1 MPLGKNADAGD
12 YVKDFYKSKA
22 PQFKGKSKNKRRQMA
37 IAAYLDAR
45 DKGKAKSE
53 DMTFKV
59 EVDGLPAM
67 YIDGNSPG
75 QVKNH
80 LRKLIKQPSMIKGVS
95 RMTKYDMKK
104 TYRAKAQGKDVEE
117 EDMSGYLKSI
127 GGPSHRGKT
136 ATSAD
141 IAAINKH
148 LRDTRKQRVRSHPL
162 GYKHFA
168 RSKAASSGLGERYD
182 YPHGTAKAYKAATP
196 GQEKGD
202 GYMEPKQEAAR
213 IPRKK
218 GQPANSKKHSDLYTD
233 ENPKGTI
240 HGLKFATVADAK
252 ASVAKIKKSGRKHA
266 HKIQAA
272 IAMEQRARVAGKNA
286 EAAVYR
292 KYINAMKKKTKNMQ
306 ELFTIGHTRS
316 YDAAANRAKQNLK
329 HGSKDPMD
337 KRFGTKVGGRKGA
350 HGGVAYKTA
359 ADAAKGAKELKKDF
373 PGRKYSVYKMKG
385 DFNKDTYHSKK
396 TGMNHIKRDTEI
408 TRKVA
413 HNVSEDAKEFAMANN
428 KEYSAVQK
436 QSHGKVENYIVKQ
449 YKNGKTT
456 GVVKRFKGLK
466 QATAHADKQG
476 GDHRVHK
483 EDSHGVRRLP
493 LGKRN
498 PDNPIKKQAKDLLKT
513 IPPSKP
519 LKDLVKMD
527 ELKYTTMNKYMS
539 KAKRSMH
546 TAKRSHDANILRGTD
561 PSKDKATV
569 SKRAKGIKLA
579 KSRAVDKI
587 RKGHR
592 ADEEFE
598 TIKTGPGYRIQ
609 RDTDTGATRRVAD
622 REKDRKRAT
631 QREADA
637 MDMVRANN
645 AQSKKGYKTE
655 KLSIPKIRNIMYKGA
670 KTLGDVQAVRKKK
683 VGKRV
688 ARRVAGKLAS
698 RALRSLIKND
708 VQEGK
713 GGKPESFEAQYK
725 RRLVKTTKPEHKE
738 KGYNWRIKG
747 KDRPEISIKLYK
759 SKPGQAEFNKQL
771 RRVAGHE
778 FGG

>member
-1 MPLGKNADAGD
+1 MPLGKKADAGD

-53 DMTFKV
+53 EMTFKV

-95 RMTKYDMKK
+95 RMTKHDVKK
-104 TYRAKAQGKDVEE
+104 TYRAKAQGKEVDE
-117 EDMSGYLKSI
+117 EDMAGYLKSL
-127 GGPSHRGKT
+127 GTKKKEPTPVQSYLALKKKMK
-136 ATSAD
+136 D
-141 IAAINKH
+141 NK
-148 LRDTRKQRVRSHPL
+148 LK
-162 GYKHFA
+162 
-168 RSKAASSGLGERYD
+168 ERYD

-202 GYMEPKQEAAR
+202 GYTKEAAR

-252 ASVAKIKKSGRKHA
+252 ASVAKIKKSSRKHA

-292 KYINAMKKKTKNMQ
+292 KYINAMKKKTK
-306 ELFTIGHTRS
+306 
-316 YDAAANRAKQNLK
+316 A
-329 HGSKDPMD
+329 
-337 KRFGTKVGGRKGA
+337 
-350 HGGVAYKTA
+350 
-359 ADAAKGAKELKKDF
+359 
-373 PGRKYSVYKMKG
+373 MK
-385 DFNKDTYHSKK
+385 
-396 TGMNHIKRDTEI
+396 
-408 TRKVA
+408 
-413 HNVSEDAKEFAMANN
+413 
-428 KEYSAVQK
+428 
-436 QSHGKVENYIVKQ
+436 ENYIVKQ

-483 EDSHGVRRLP
+483 EDAKKFAMADKKAYKNTNSKNAPTNEDSHGVRRLP

-498 PDNPIKKQAKDLLKT
+498 PDNPLKKQAKDLLKT

-527 ELKYTTMNKYMS
+527 ELKYTTLNKYMS
-539 KAKRSMH
+539 KAKRSMY

-569 SKRAKGIKLA
+569 SKRAKGMKLA

-598 TIKTGPGYRIQ
+598 TIKSGPGYRIQ

-631 QREADA
+631 QREANA

-713 GGKPESFEAQYK
+713 GGKPESFEKQFK
-725 RRLVKTTKPEHKE
+725 RRVVKTTKPEHKE

>member
-95 RMTKYDMKK
+95 RMTKYDVKK

-127 GGPSHRGKT
+127 GGPSHRGRT
-136 ATSAD
+136 ATAAD
-141 IAAINKH
+141 ISAINKH

-162 GYKHFA
+162 GYKHSARAQAA
-168 RSKAASSGLGERYD
+168 RSGVSERYD

-292 KYINAMKKKTKNMQ
+292 KYINAMKKKTK
-306 ELFTIGHTRS
+306 
-316 YDAAANRAKQNLK
+316 D
-329 HGSKDPMD
+329 
-337 KRFGTKVGGRKGA
+337 
-350 HGGVAYKTA
+350 
-359 ADAAKGAKELKKDF
+359 
-373 PGRKYSVYKMKG
+373 MK
-385 DFNKDTYHSKK
+385 
-396 TGMNHIKRDTEI
+396 
-408 TRKVA
+408 
-413 HNVSEDAKEFAMANN
+413 
-428 KEYSAVQK
+428 
-436 QSHGKVENYIVKQ
+436 ENYIVKQ

-498 PDNPIKKQAKDLLKT
+498 PDHPLKKQAKDLLKT

-539 KAKRSMH
+539 KAQRSKDRA
-546 TAKRSHDANILRGTD
+546 TNSAVATILRKGD
-561 PSKDKATV
+561 HSKDLQTMK
-569 SKRAKGIKLA
+569 KRDKGMKLA

-587 RKGHR
+587 RKGHK
-592 ADEEFE
+592 ANEEWE
-598 TIKTGPGYRIQ
+598 TVKAGPGYRIQ
-609 RDTDTGATRRVAD
+609 RDSDTGATRRVAD
-622 REKDRKRAT
+622 KAKDRKIRP
-631 QREADA
+631 EANA
-637 MDMVRANN
+637 MDMVKANN

-670 KTLGDVQAVRKKK
+670 KALGDVQAVRKKK

>member
-22 PQFKGKSKNKRRQMA
+22 PQLKGKSKNKRRQMA

-45 DKGKAKSE
+45 DAGKAKSE
-53 DMTFKV
+53 EMTFKV

-80 LRKLIKQPSMIKGVS
+80 LRKLIKQPSMIKSVS
-95 RMTKYDMKK
+95 RMTKHNVKK
-104 TYRAKAQGKDVEE
+104 TYRAKAQGKDVDE
-117 EDMSGYLKSI
+117 MTQQSKTHPNLKI
-127 GGPSHRGKT
+127 AVGK
-136 ATSAD
+136 SAQS
-141 IAAINKH
+141 AK
-148 LRDTRKQRVRSHPL
+148 DTK
-162 GYKHFA
+162 A
-168 RSKAASSGLGERYD
+168 RSDKRRAQKAGTPLAAGTSCESTVNELSPDTMKRYRKAASNSNYRAAQRYARVAGSSAGRKYKNKEMDKQDDIMRKRKAGISKVDKKVGMGESYD

-202 GYMEPKQEAAR
+202 GYTKEAAR

-218 GQPANSKKHSDLYTD
+218 GQPADSKKHSDLYTD

-252 ASVAKIKKSGRKHA
+252 DSVAKIKKSSRKHA

-292 KYINAMKKKTKNMQ
+292 KYINAMKKKTKSMQ
-306 ELFTIGHTRS
+306 NENTDRL
-316 YDAAANRAKQNLK
+316 NRVINRHA
-329 HGSKDPMD
+329 
-337 KRFGTKVGGRKGA
+337 
-350 HGGVAYKTA
+350 TA
-359 ADAAKGAKELKKDF
+359 
-373 PGRKYSVYKMKG
+373 MKIHKAQ
-385 DFNKDTYHSKK
+385 FKK
-396 TGMNHIKRDTEI
+396 TG
-408 TRKVA
+408 
-413 HNVSEDAKEFAMANN
+413 DAKHMNAFQDA
-428 KEYSAVQK
+428 KKRHDHAVRK
-436 QSHGKVENYIVKQ
+436 QSHGQMENYIVTQ
-449 YKNGKTT
+449 YKDGKKT
-456 GVVKRFKGLK
+456 GVVKRFQGLK
-466 QATAHADKQG
+466 KATAHADKQG

-483 EDSHGVRRLP
+483 EDA
-493 LGKRN
+493 
-498 PDNPIKKQAKDLLKT
+498 KKFAMADKKAYKDTNAKNAPT
-513 IPPSKP
+513 NESSIE
-519 LKDLVKMD
+519 

-539 KAKRSMH
+539 KAQRSMD

-561 PSKDKATV
+561 PSKDKTTV

-587 RKGHR
+587 RKGQK
-592 ADEEFE
+592 EEFE

-622 REKDRKRAT
+622 RAKDRKKVV
-631 QREADA
+631 QREKITLAK
-637 MDMVRANN
+637 VRGA
-645 AQSKKGYKTE
+645 
-655 KLSIPKIRNIMYKGA
+655 LYKGA
-670 KTLGDVQAVRKKK
+670 KALGDVQAVRKKK

-688 ARRVAGKLAS
+688 ARRVAGKFAS
-698 RALRSLIKND
+698 RALRRLIKND

-713 GGKPESFEAQYK
+713 GGKPESFEKQFK
-725 RRLVKTTKPEHKE
+725 RRVVKTTKPEHKE

>member
-1 MPLGKNADAGD
+1 MPLGKKADAGD

-45 DKGKAKSE
+45 DAGKAKKESTDNLMVVCPKCRDTDE
-53 DMTFKV
+53 REGCTFCDGKGQVPLQEAMTFRV

-95 RMTKYDMKK
+95 RMTKHDVKK
-104 TYRAKAQGKDVEE
+104 TYRAKAQGKDVDE
-117 EDMSGYLKSI
+117 MTKQSKIHPNLKI
-127 GGPSHRGKT
+127 AVGK
-136 ATSAD
+136 SAQS
-141 IAAINKH
+141 AK
-148 LRDTRKQRVRSHPL
+148 DTK
-162 GYKHFA
+162 A
-168 RSKAASSGLGERYD
+168 RSDKRRAQKAGTPLAAGTSCESTVNELSPDTMKRYRKAASNSNFRAAQRYARVAGSSAGRKYKNKEMDKQDDIMRKRKAGISKVDKKVGMGERYD

-202 GYMEPKQEAAR
+202 GYTKEAAR

-218 GQPANSKKHSDLYTD
+218 GQPADSKKHSDLYTD

-252 ASVAKIKKSGRKHA
+252 ASVAKIKKSSRKHA

-272 IAMEQRARVAGKNA
+272 IAMEQRARVAGKTA

-292 KYINAMKKKTKNMQ
+292 KYINAMKKKTKSMQ
-306 ELFTIGHTRS
+306 NENTDRL
-316 YDAAANRAKQNLK
+316 NRVIDRHA
-329 HGSKDPMD
+329 
-337 KRFGTKVGGRKGA
+337 
-350 HGGVAYKTA
+350 TA
-359 ADAAKGAKELKKDF
+359 
-373 PGRKYSVYKMKG
+373 MKIHKAQ
-385 DFNKDTYHSKK
+385 FKK
-396 TGMNHIKRDTEI
+396 TG
-408 TRKVA
+408 
-413 HNVSEDAKEFAMANN
+413 DAKHMNAFKDA
-428 KEYSAVQK
+428 KKRHDHAVQK
-436 QSHGKVENYIVKQ
+436 QSHGKMQNEAIKYTHVAVDK
-449 YKNGKTT
+449 KGKVA
-456 GVVKRFKGLK
+456 GMASK
-466 QATAHADKQG
+466 ASD
-476 GDHRVHK
+476 
-483 EDSHGVRRLP
+483 
-493 LGKRN
+493 
-498 PDNPIKKQAKDLLKT
+498 AKDMARRHGGTHHQLK
-513 IPPSKP
+513 KP
-519 LKDLVKMD
+519 MHPKVGDMMINRPFNPVLKAAVKVD

-539 KAKRSMH
+539 KAQRSKDRA
-546 TAKRSHDANILRGTD
+546 TNSAVATILRKGD
-561 PSKDKATV
+561 HSKDLQTMK
-569 SKRAKGIKLA
+569 KRDKGMKLA

-587 RKGHR
+587 RKGQ
-592 ADEEFE
+592 
-598 TIKTGPGYRIQ
+598 T
-609 RDTDTGATRRVAD
+609 
-622 REKDRKRAT
+622 
-631 QREADA
+631 EASA
-637 MDMVRANN
+637 MDMVKANN

-655 KLSIPKIRNIMYKGA
+655 KISIPKIRNIMYKGA
-670 KTLGDVQAVRKKK
+670 KALGDVQAVRKKK

-688 ARRVAGKLAS
+688 ARRVAGKFAS
-698 RALRSLIKND
+698 RALRRLIRND

-713 GGKPESFEAQYK
+713 GGKPESFEKQFK
-725 RRLVKTTKPEHKE
+725 RRVVKTTKPEHKE

>member
-53 DMTFKV
+53 EMTFKV

-95 RMTKYDMKK
+95 RMTKYDVKK

-127 GGPSHRGKT
+127 GGPNHGGRT
-136 ATSAD
+136 ATPAD

-162 GYKHFA
+162 GYKHSARAQAA
-168 RSKAASSGLGERYD
+168 RSGVSERYD

-202 GYMEPKQEAAR
+202 GYMEPKKEAAR

-252 ASVAKIKKSGRKHA
+252 TSVAKIKKSSRKHA

-292 KYINAMKKKTKNMQ
+292 KYINSMKKKTK
-306 ELFTIGHTRS
+306 
-316 YDAAANRAKQNLK
+316 A
-329 HGSKDPMD
+329 
-337 KRFGTKVGGRKGA
+337 
-350 HGGVAYKTA
+350 
-359 ADAAKGAKELKKDF
+359 
-373 PGRKYSVYKMKG
+373 MK
-385 DFNKDTYHSKK
+385 
-396 TGMNHIKRDTEI
+396 
-408 TRKVA
+408 
-413 HNVSEDAKEFAMANN
+413 
-428 KEYSAVQK
+428 
-436 QSHGKVENYIVKQ
+436 ENYIVKQ

-498 PDNPIKKQAKDLLKT
+498 PDNPVSKKAKELVKT
-513 IPPSKP
+513 LPPSKP
-519 LKDLVKMD
+519 LKDLGKMD

-539 KAKRSMH
+539 KAKRSKDRA
-546 TAKRSHDANILRGTD
+546 TNSAVATILRKGD
-561 PSKDKATV
+561 HSKDLQTMK
-569 SKRAKGIKLA
+569 KRDKGMKLA

-587 RKGHR
+587 RKGASEAKRTVTIDRPDRLTSLRVSKDKPPFDNAKPANKDPKDKFGNIIKNR
-592 ADEEFE
+592 ARSLARAAAKKAGGDMVKKEEWE
-598 TIKTGPGYRIQ
+598 TIRSGPGFRIQ
-609 RDTDTGATRRVAD
+609 KDSDTGATRRVAD
-622 REKDRKRAT
+622 KARDRKIRP
-631 QREADA
+631 EANA
-637 MDMVRANN
+637 MDMVKANN

-655 KLSIPKIRNIMYKGA
+655 KLTIPKIRNIMYKGA
-670 KTLGDVQAVRKKK
+670 KALGDVQAVRKKK

-688 ARRVAGKLAS
+688 ARRAAGKLAS

-725 RRLVKTTKPEHKE
+725 RRVVKTTKPEHKE

>member
-95 RMTKYDMKK
+95 RMTKYDVKK

-127 GGPSHRGKT
+127 GGPSHRGRT

-162 GYKHFA
+162 GYKHSARAQAA
-168 RSKAASSGLGERYD
+168 RSGVSERYD

-292 KYINAMKKKTKNMQ
+292 KYINAMKKKTK
-306 ELFTIGHTRS
+306 
-316 YDAAANRAKQNLK
+316 D
-329 HGSKDPMD
+329 
-337 KRFGTKVGGRKGA
+337 
-350 HGGVAYKTA
+350 
-359 ADAAKGAKELKKDF
+359 
-373 PGRKYSVYKMKG
+373 MK
-385 DFNKDTYHSKK
+385 
-396 TGMNHIKRDTEI
+396 
-408 TRKVA
+408 
-413 HNVSEDAKEFAMANN
+413 
-428 KEYSAVQK
+428 
-436 QSHGKVENYIVKQ
+436 ENYIVKQ

-498 PDNPIKKQAKDLLKT
+498 PDHPLKKQAKDLLKT

-539 KAKRSMH
+539 KAQRSKDRA
-546 TAKRSHDANILRGTD
+546 TNSAVATILRKGD
-561 PSKDKATV
+561 HSKDLQTMK
-569 SKRAKGIKLA
+569 KRDKGMKLA

-587 RKGHR
+587 RKGHK
-592 ADEEFE
+592 ANEEWE
-598 TIKTGPGYRIQ
+598 TVKAGPGYRIQ
-609 RDTDTGATRRVAD
+609 RDSDTGATRRVAD
-622 REKDRKRAT
+622 KAKDRKIRP
-631 QREADA
+631 EANA
-637 MDMVRANN
+637 MDMVKANN

-670 KTLGDVQAVRKKK
+670 KALGDVQAVRKKK

>member
-1 MPLGKNADAGD
+1 MPLGKKADAGD

-53 DMTFKV
+53 EMTFKV

-95 RMTKYDMKK
+95 RMTKHDVKK
-104 TYRAKAQGKDVEE
+104 TYRAKAQGKEVDE
-117 EDMSGYLKSI
+117 EDMAGYLKSL
-127 GGPSHRGKT
+127 GTKKKEPTPVQSYLALKKKMK
-136 ATSAD
+136 D
-141 IAAINKH
+141 NK
-148 LRDTRKQRVRSHPL
+148 LK
-162 GYKHFA
+162 
-168 RSKAASSGLGERYD
+168 ERYD

-202 GYMEPKQEAAR
+202 GYTKEAAR

-252 ASVAKIKKSGRKHA
+252 ASVAKIKKSSRKHA

-292 KYINAMKKKTKNMQ
+292 KYINAMKKKTK
-306 ELFTIGHTRS
+306 
-316 YDAAANRAKQNLK
+316 A
-329 HGSKDPMD
+329 
-337 KRFGTKVGGRKGA
+337 
-350 HGGVAYKTA
+350 
-359 ADAAKGAKELKKDF
+359 
-373 PGRKYSVYKMKG
+373 MK
-385 DFNKDTYHSKK
+385 
-396 TGMNHIKRDTEI
+396 
-408 TRKVA
+408 
-413 HNVSEDAKEFAMANN
+413 
-428 KEYSAVQK
+428 
-436 QSHGKVENYIVKQ
+436 ENYIVKQ

-483 EDSHGVRRLP
+483 EDAKKFAMADKKAYKNTNSKNAPTNEDSHGVRRLP

-498 PDNPIKKQAKDLLKT
+498 PDNPLKKQAKDLLKT

-527 ELKYTTMNKYMS
+527 ELKYTTLNKYMS
-539 KAKRSMH
+539 KAKRSMY

-569 SKRAKGIKLA
+569 SKRAKGMKLA

-598 TIKTGPGYRIQ
+598 TIKSGPGYRIQ

-631 QREADA
+631 QREANA

-683 VGKRV
+683 VGKRI

-713 GGKPESFEAQYK
+713 GGKPESFEKQFK
-725 RRLVKTTKPEHKE
+725 RRVVKTTKPEHKE

>member
-1 MPLGKNADAGD
+1 
-12 YVKDFYKSKA
+12 
-22 PQFKGKSKNKRRQMA
+22 
-37 IAAYLDAR
+37 
-45 DKGKAKSE
+45 
-53 DMTFKV
+53 
-59 EVDGLPAM
+59 M

-95 RMTKYDMKK
+95 RMTKYDVKK

-127 GGPSHRGKT
+127 GGPSHRGRT
-136 ATSAD
+136 ATAAD
-141 IAAINKH
+141 ISAINKH

-162 GYKHFA
+162 GYKHSARAQAA
-168 RSKAASSGLGERYD
+168 RSGVSERYD

-413 HNVSEDAKEFAMANN
+413 HNVSEDAKEFAMADN
-428 KEYSAVQK
+428 KAYKNTNSKNASTKEAVK
-436 QSHGKVENYIVKQ
+436 YTHVAVDKKGKVAGMASKASDAKDMARRHGGTHHQ
-449 YKNGKTT
+449 
-456 GVVKRFKGLK
+456 LK
-466 QATAHADKQG
+466 KPMHPKV
-476 GDHRVHK
+476 GDMMINRPFNPVLK
-483 EDSHGVRRLP
+483 ASKSFGVRRLP
-493 LGKRN
+493 MGKRN
-498 PDNPIKKQAKDLLKT
+498 PDNPLKKQAKDLLKT

-527 ELKYTTMNKYMS
+527 ELKYTTLNKYMS
-539 KAKRSMH
+539 KAKRSMY

-569 SKRAKGIKLA
+569 SKRAKGMKLA

-622 REKDRKRAT
+622 RAKDRKRAI

-683 VGKRV
+683 VGKRI

>member
-53 DMTFKV
+53 EMTFKV

-95 RMTKYDMKK
+95 RMTKYDVKK
-104 TYRAKAQGKDVEE
+104 TYRAKAQGKEVDE
-117 EDMSGYLKSI
+117 EDMAGYLKS
-127 GGPSHRGKT
+127 
-136 ATSAD
+136 
-141 IAAINKH
+141 
-148 LRDTRKQRVRSHPL
+148 L
-162 GYKHFA
+162 GTKKNEPTPVQSYLALK
-168 RSKAASSGLGERYD
+168 KKMKDKKLKERYD

-218 GQPANSKKHSDLYTD
+218 GLPANSKKHSDLYTD

-292 KYINAMKKKTKNMQ
+292 KYINAMKKKTK
-306 ELFTIGHTRS
+306 
-316 YDAAANRAKQNLK
+316 D
-329 HGSKDPMD
+329 
-337 KRFGTKVGGRKGA
+337 
-350 HGGVAYKTA
+350 
-359 ADAAKGAKELKKDF
+359 
-373 PGRKYSVYKMKG
+373 MK
-385 DFNKDTYHSKK
+385 
-396 TGMNHIKRDTEI
+396 
-408 TRKVA
+408 
-413 HNVSEDAKEFAMANN
+413 
-428 KEYSAVQK
+428 
-436 QSHGKVENYIVKQ
+436 ENYIVKQ

-493 LGKRN
+493 MGKRN
-498 PDNPIKKQAKDLLKT
+498 PDNPLKKQAKDLLKT

-527 ELKYTTMNKYMS
+527 ELKYTTLNKYMS
-539 KAKRSMH
+539 KAKRSMS

-569 SKRAKGIKLA
+569 SKRAKGMKLA

-622 REKDRKRAT
+622 RAKDRKRAI

-655 KLSIPKIRNIMYKGA
+655 KLTIPKIRNIMYKGA

-683 VGKRV
+683 VGKRI

>member
-53 DMTFKV
+53 EMTFKV

-95 RMTKYDMKK
+95 RMTKYDVKK
-104 TYRAKAQGKDVEE
+104 TYRAKAQGKEVDE
-117 EDMSGYLKSI
+117 EDMAGYLKS
-127 GGPSHRGKT
+127 
-136 ATSAD
+136 
-141 IAAINKH
+141 
-148 LRDTRKQRVRSHPL
+148 L
-162 GYKHFA
+162 GTKKNEPTPVQSYLALK
-168 RSKAASSGLGERYD
+168 KKMKDKKLKERYD

-292 KYINAMKKKTKNMQ
+292 KYINAMKKKTK
-306 ELFTIGHTRS
+306 
-316 YDAAANRAKQNLK
+316 D
-329 HGSKDPMD
+329 
-337 KRFGTKVGGRKGA
+337 
-350 HGGVAYKTA
+350 
-359 ADAAKGAKELKKDF
+359 
-373 PGRKYSVYKMKG
+373 MK
-385 DFNKDTYHSKK
+385 
-396 TGMNHIKRDTEI
+396 
-408 TRKVA
+408 
-413 HNVSEDAKEFAMANN
+413 
-428 KEYSAVQK
+428 
-436 QSHGKVENYIVKQ
+436 ENYIVKQ

-493 LGKRN
+493 MGKRN
-498 PDNPIKKQAKDLLKT
+498 PDNPLKKQAKDLLKT

-527 ELKYTTMNKYMS
+527 ELKYTTLNKYMS
-539 KAKRSMH
+539 KAKRSMS

-569 SKRAKGIKLA
+569 SKRAKGMKLA

-622 REKDRKRAT
+622 RAKDRKRAI

-655 KLSIPKIRNIMYKGA
+655 KLTIPKIRNIMYKGA

-683 VGKRV
+683 VGKRI

>member
-1 MPLGKNADAGD
+1 MPLGKKADAGD

-95 RMTKYDMKK
+95 RMTKHDVKK
-104 TYRAKAQGKDVEE
+104 TYRAKAQGKEVDE
-117 EDMSGYLKSI
+117 EDMTGYLKSM
-127 GGPSHRGKT
+127 
-136 ATSAD
+136 D
-141 IAAINKH
+141 
-148 LRDTRKQRVRSHPL
+148 
-162 GYKHFA
+162 
-168 RSKAASSGLGERYD
+168 SKKNEPTPVQSYLALKKKMKDKKLKERYD

-202 GYMEPKQEAAR
+202 GYTKEAAR

-240 HGLKFATVADAK
+240 HGLKFASVADAK
-252 ASVAKIKKSGRKHA
+252 ASVAKIKKSSRKHA

-292 KYINAMKKKTKNMQ
+292 KYINAMKKKTKSMQ
-306 ELFTIGHTRS
+306 NEAI
-316 YDAAANRAKQNLK
+316 
-329 HGSKDPMD
+329 
-337 KRFGTKVGGRKGA
+337 
-350 HGGVAYKTA
+350 
-359 ADAAKGAKELKKDF
+359 
-373 PGRKYSVYKMKG
+373 
-385 DFNKDTYHSKK
+385 
-396 TGMNHIKRDTEI
+396 
-408 TRKVA
+408 
-413 HNVSEDAKEFAMANN
+413 
-428 KEYSAVQK
+428 
-436 QSHGKVENYIVKQ
+436 
-449 YKNGKTT
+449 
-456 GVVKRFKGLK
+456 
-466 QATAHADKQG
+466 
-476 GDHRVHK
+476 
-483 EDSHGVRRLP
+483 
-493 LGKRN
+493 
-498 PDNPIKKQAKDLLKT
+498 
-513 IPPSKP
+513 
-519 LKDLVKMD
+519 
-527 ELKYTTMNKYMS
+527 KYT
-539 KAKRSMH
+539 H
-546 TAKRSHDANILRGTD
+546 
-561 PSKDKATV
+561 V
-569 SKRAKGIKLA
+569 
-579 KSRAVDKI
+579 AVDK
-587 RKGHR
+587 KGKV
-592 ADEEFE
+592 AGMASKASDA
-598 TIKTGPGYRIQ
+598 K
-609 RDTDTGATRRVAD
+609 DMARRHGGTHHQLKKPMHPKVGD
-622 REKDRKRAT
+622 MMINRPFNPVLKKEN
-631 QREADA
+631 A
-637 MDMVRANN
+637 MDMVKANN

-670 KTLGDVQAVRKKK
+670 KALGDVQAVRKKK

-688 ARRVAGKLAS
+688 ARRTAGKLAS

-713 GGKPESFEAQYK
+713 GGKPESFEKQFK
-725 RRLVKTTKPEHKE
+725 RRVVKTTKPEHKE

-747 KDRPEISIKLYK
+747 KDRPGISIKLYK

>member
-53 DMTFKV
+53 EMTFKV

-95 RMTKYDMKK
+95 RMTKYDVKK
-104 TYRAKAQGKDVEE
+104 TYRAKAQGKEVDE
-117 EDMSGYLKSI
+117 EDMAGYLKS
-127 GGPSHRGKT
+127 
-136 ATSAD
+136 
-141 IAAINKH
+141 
-148 LRDTRKQRVRSHPL
+148 L
-162 GYKHFA
+162 GTKKNEPTPVQSYLALK
-168 RSKAASSGLGERYD
+168 KKMKDKKLKERYD

-233 ENPKGTI
+233 ENPKSTI

-292 KYINAMKKKTKNMQ
+292 KYINAMKKKTK
-306 ELFTIGHTRS
+306 
-316 YDAAANRAKQNLK
+316 D
-329 HGSKDPMD
+329 
-337 KRFGTKVGGRKGA
+337 
-350 HGGVAYKTA
+350 
-359 ADAAKGAKELKKDF
+359 
-373 PGRKYSVYKMKG
+373 MK
-385 DFNKDTYHSKK
+385 
-396 TGMNHIKRDTEI
+396 
-408 TRKVA
+408 
-413 HNVSEDAKEFAMANN
+413 
-428 KEYSAVQK
+428 
-436 QSHGKVENYIVKQ
+436 ENYIVKQ

-493 LGKRN
+493 MGKRN
-498 PDNPIKKQAKDLLKT
+498 PDNPLKKQAKDLLKT

-527 ELKYTTMNKYMS
+527 ELKYTTLNKYMS
-539 KAKRSMH
+539 KAKRSMS

-569 SKRAKGIKLA
+569 SKRAKGMKLA

-622 REKDRKRAT
+622 RAKDRKRAI

-655 KLSIPKIRNIMYKGA
+655 KLTIPKIRNIMYKGA

-683 VGKRV
+683 VGKRI

>member
-1 MPLGKNADAGD
+1 MPLGKKADAGD

-53 DMTFKV
+53 EMTFKV

-95 RMTKYDMKK
+95 RMTKHDVKK
-104 TYRAKAQGKDVEE
+104 TYRAKAQGKELDEE
-117 EDMSGYLKSI
+117 EIAGYLKSL
-127 GGPSHRGKT
+127 GTKKKEPTPVQSYLALKKKMK
-136 ATSAD
+136 D
-141 IAAINKH
+141 NK
-148 LRDTRKQRVRSHPL
+148 LK
-162 GYKHFA
+162 
-168 RSKAASSGLGERYD
+168 ERYD

-202 GYMEPKQEAAR
+202 GYTKEAAR

-252 ASVAKIKKSGRKHA
+252 ASVAKIKKSSRKHA

-292 KYINAMKKKTKNMQ
+292 KYINAMKKKTK
-306 ELFTIGHTRS
+306 
-316 YDAAANRAKQNLK
+316 A
-329 HGSKDPMD
+329 
-337 KRFGTKVGGRKGA
+337 
-350 HGGVAYKTA
+350 
-359 ADAAKGAKELKKDF
+359 
-373 PGRKYSVYKMKG
+373 MK
-385 DFNKDTYHSKK
+385 
-396 TGMNHIKRDTEI
+396 
-408 TRKVA
+408 
-413 HNVSEDAKEFAMANN
+413 
-428 KEYSAVQK
+428 
-436 QSHGKVENYIVKQ
+436 ENYIVKQ

-493 LGKRN
+493 MGKRN
-498 PDNPIKKQAKDLLKT
+498 PDNPLKKQAKDLLKT

-527 ELKYTTMNKYMS
+527 ELKYTTLNKYMS
-539 KAKRSMH
+539 KAKRSMY

-569 SKRAKGIKLA
+569 SKRAKGMKLA

-592 ADEEFE
+592 AEEEFE
-598 TIKTGPGYRIQ
+598 TIKSAPGYRIQ

-622 REKDRKRAT
+622 REKDRKKAT
-631 QREADA
+631 QREANA

-713 GGKPESFEAQYK
+713 GGKPESFEKQFK
-725 RRLVKTTKPEHKE
+725 RRVVKTTKPEHKE

>member
-1 MPLGKNADAGD
+1 MPLGKKADAGD

-95 RMTKYDMKK
+95 RMTKYDVKK

-127 GGPSHRGKT
+127 SGPSHRGKT
-136 ATSAD
+136 ATAAD

-162 GYKHFA
+162 GYKHSARAQAA
-168 RSKAASSGLGERYD
+168 RSGVSERYD

-252 ASVAKIKKSGRKHA
+252 ASVAKIKKSSRKHA

-292 KYINAMKKKTKNMQ
+292 KYINAMKKKTK
-306 ELFTIGHTRS
+306 
-316 YDAAANRAKQNLK
+316 A
-329 HGSKDPMD
+329 
-337 KRFGTKVGGRKGA
+337 
-350 HGGVAYKTA
+350 
-359 ADAAKGAKELKKDF
+359 
-373 PGRKYSVYKMKG
+373 MK
-385 DFNKDTYHSKK
+385 
-396 TGMNHIKRDTEI
+396 
-408 TRKVA
+408 
-413 HNVSEDAKEFAMANN
+413 
-428 KEYSAVQK
+428 
-436 QSHGKVENYIVKQ
+436 ENYIVKQ

-466 QATAHADKQG
+466 QATTHADKQG

-483 EDSHGVRRLP
+483 EDS
-493 LGKRN
+493 
-498 PDNPIKKQAKDLLKT
+498 IKTKPPFADAKKISTKPTKDQFGNIIKNRARHLARKAAKQAGGDK
-513 IPPSKP
+513 
-519 LKDLVKMD
+519 VN
-527 ELKYTTMNKYMS
+527 ELKYATMNKYMS
-539 KAKRSMH
+539 KAQRSKDRA
-546 TAKRSHDANILRGTD
+546 TNSAVATILRKGD
-561 PSKDKATV
+561 HSKDLQTMK
-569 SKRAKGIKLA
+569 KRDKGMKLA

-587 RKGHR
+587 RKGHK
-592 ADEEFE
+592 ANEEWE
-598 TIKTGPGYRIQ
+598 TIRTGPGFRIQ
-609 RDTDTGATRRVAD
+609 KDSDTGATRRVAD
-622 REKDRKRAT
+622 KAKDRKIRIRT
-631 QREADA
+631 EADA
-637 MDMVRANN
+637 MDMVKANN

-655 KLSIPKIRNIMYKGA
+655 KLTIPKIRNIMYKGA
-670 KTLGDVQAVRKKK
+670 KALGDVQAVRKKK
-683 VGKRV
+683 VGKRI

-698 RALRSLIKND
+698 RALRKLIKND

>member
-1 MPLGKNADAGD
+1 
-12 YVKDFYKSKA
+12 
-22 PQFKGKSKNKRRQMA
+22 
-37 IAAYLDAR
+37 
-45 DKGKAKSE
+45 
-53 DMTFKV
+53 
-59 EVDGLPAM
+59 
-67 YIDGNSPG
+67 
-75 QVKNH
+75 
-80 LRKLIKQPSMIKGVS
+80 MIKGVS
-95 RMTKYDMKK
+95 RMTKYDVKK

-127 GGPSHRGKT
+127 GGPSHRGRT
-136 ATSAD
+136 ATAAD
-141 IAAINKH
+141 ISAINKH

-162 GYKHFA
+162 GYKHSARAQAA
-168 RSKAASSGLGERYD
+168 RSGVSERYD

-292 KYINAMKKKTKNMQ
+292 KYINAMKKKTK
-306 ELFTIGHTRS
+306 
-316 YDAAANRAKQNLK
+316 D
-329 HGSKDPMD
+329 
-337 KRFGTKVGGRKGA
+337 
-350 HGGVAYKTA
+350 
-359 ADAAKGAKELKKDF
+359 
-373 PGRKYSVYKMKG
+373 MK
-385 DFNKDTYHSKK
+385 
-396 TGMNHIKRDTEI
+396 
-408 TRKVA
+408 
-413 HNVSEDAKEFAMANN
+413 
-428 KEYSAVQK
+428 
-436 QSHGKVENYIVKQ
+436 ENYIVKQ

-498 PDNPIKKQAKDLLKT
+498 PDHPLKKQAKDLLKT

-539 KAKRSMH
+539 KAQRSKDRA
-546 TAKRSHDANILRGTD
+546 TNSAVATILRKGD
-561 PSKDKATV
+561 HSKDLQTMK
-569 SKRAKGIKLA
+569 KRDKGMKLA

-587 RKGHR
+587 RKGHK
-592 ADEEFE
+592 ANEEWE
-598 TIKTGPGYRIQ
+598 TIKAGPGYRIQ
-609 RDTDTGATRRVAD
+609 RDSDTGATRRVAD
-622 REKDRKRAT
+622 KAKDRKIRP
-631 QREADA
+631 EANA
-637 MDMVRANN
+637 MDMVKANN

-670 KTLGDVQAVRKKK
+670 KALGDVQAVRKKK
-683 VGKRV
+683 VGKHV

>member
-1 MPLGKNADAGD
+1 
-12 YVKDFYKSKA
+12 
-22 PQFKGKSKNKRRQMA
+22 
-37 IAAYLDAR
+37 
-45 DKGKAKSE
+45 
-53 DMTFKV
+53 
-59 EVDGLPAM
+59 
-67 YIDGNSPG
+67 
-75 QVKNH
+75 
-80 LRKLIKQPSMIKGVS
+80 
-95 RMTKYDMKK
+95 
-104 TYRAKAQGKDVEE
+104 
-117 EDMSGYLKSI
+117 
-127 GGPSHRGKT
+127 
-136 ATSAD
+136 
-141 IAAINKH
+141 
-148 LRDTRKQRVRSHPL
+148 
-162 GYKHFA
+162 
-168 RSKAASSGLGERYD
+168 
-182 YPHGTAKAYKAATP
+182 
-196 GQEKGD
+196 
-202 GYMEPKQEAAR
+202 MEPKQEAAR

-292 KYINAMKKKTKNMQ
+292 KYINAMKKKTK
-306 ELFTIGHTRS
+306 
-316 YDAAANRAKQNLK
+316 D
-329 HGSKDPMD
+329 
-337 KRFGTKVGGRKGA
+337 
-350 HGGVAYKTA
+350 
-359 ADAAKGAKELKKDF
+359 
-373 PGRKYSVYKMKG
+373 MK
-385 DFNKDTYHSKK
+385 
-396 TGMNHIKRDTEI
+396 
-408 TRKVA
+408 
-413 HNVSEDAKEFAMANN
+413 
-428 KEYSAVQK
+428 
-436 QSHGKVENYIVKQ
+436 ENYIVKQ

-498 PDNPIKKQAKDLLKT
+498 PDHPLKKQAKDLLKT

-539 KAKRSMH
+539 KAQRSKDRA
-546 TAKRSHDANILRGTD
+546 TNSAVATILRKGD
-561 PSKDKATV
+561 HSKDLQTMK
-569 SKRAKGIKLA
+569 KRDKGMKLA

-587 RKGHR
+587 RKGHK
-592 ADEEFE
+592 ANEEWE
-598 TIKTGPGYRIQ
+598 TVKAGPGYRIQ
-609 RDTDTGATRRVAD
+609 RDSDTGATRRVAD
-622 REKDRKRAT
+622 KAKDRKIRP
-631 QREADA
+631 EANA
-637 MDMVRANN
+637 MDMVKANN

-670 KTLGDVQAVRKKK
+670 KALGDVQAVRKKK